1 MLPPRSTVSRV
12 LSWVHGHA
20 GLGLR
25 RFLFVLFLFHAEQT
39 QAFQHRA
46 IGYGEDDCRFS
57 AGIILELIPIPG
69 RDKETVFSSPVQ
81 VISNRFFFSDLS
93 DAIPLDDV
101 IDGAAGVALRFRR
114 HAGWNELHP
123 AADGRHGRPA
133 AEGMGVFQQYAV
145 VGIDL
150 ARGRRLLQSVQ
161 CVAPFIGIGQRATVG
176 I

>member
-81 VISNRFFFSDLS
+81 VISNRFFFA
-93 DAIPLDDV
+93 DAGDAVSLDDM
-101 IDGAAGVALRFRR
+101 IDGTAGVALRLRGR
-114 HAGWNELHP
+114 ARWNELHP
-123 AADGRHGRPA
+123 ATDGWHSRPA
-133 AEGMGVFQQYAV
+133 A
-145 VGIDL
+145 
-150 ARGRRLLQSVQ
+150 
-161 CVAPFIGIGQRATVG
+161 
-176 I
+176 